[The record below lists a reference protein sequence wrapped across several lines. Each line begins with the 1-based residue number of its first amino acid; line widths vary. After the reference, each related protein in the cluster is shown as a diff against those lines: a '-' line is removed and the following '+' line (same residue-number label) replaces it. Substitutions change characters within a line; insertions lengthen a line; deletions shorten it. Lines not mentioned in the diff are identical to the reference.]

1 MQGVQWEGLKTN
13 NLVLSMNKG
22 IGLMEL
28 FCTRRDF
35 VYTKKNHVYIEQIIC
50 YRNYMLMEIK

>member
-35 VYTKKNHVYIEQIIC
+35 VYTKKT
-50 YRNYMLMEIK
+50 MFT